1 MQRSQMIAGMNNI
14 QILATLGPSSLEKE
28 TISRMAGAGV
38 SLFRINLSH
47 TRIEDL
53 EDVIQFIQSCTDVPV
68 CLDSE
73 GAQIRTQQL
82 IDDAISLDVGGQVRV
97 HFDTVEGDQ
106 QNLSLYPSGI
116 AVELEPDD
124 LIDIDFHGVQLRVVA
139 KKETYC
145 KCNVEISGKLGMN
158 KAVVVNRSIP
168 LPAMTEK
175 DKHAVQIGRRLGIQ
189 NFALSFASSGENVD
203 LFRSHTGEN
212 VQVIAKIESIKGIKN
227 LIEIADQAE
236 AILIDRGDLSREVLI
251 EQIPFLQR
259 RIVSSVKSRQKP
271 IYVATNLLES
281 MVEWHQP
288 NRAEVNDVVSTLEMG
303 ATGLVLA
310 AETAIGNHPV
320 AAVET
325 IRRLIDHYECWTP
338 NTSFEELL
346 ARD

>member
-1 MQRSQMIAGMNNI
+1 MVRSQMIAGMNNI

-28 TISRMAGAGV
+28 IISRMAAAGV
-38 SLFRINLSH
+38 CLFRLNLSH

-53 EDVIQFIQSCTDVPV
+53 EDVIRFIQSCTDVPV

-82 IDDAISLDVGGQVRV
+82 IDDVISLDVGDQVRV

-145 KCNVEISGKLGMN
+145 KCNVETSGKMGAN
-158 KAVVVNRSIP
+158 KAVVVNRSIS

-175 DKHAVQIGRRLGIQ
+175 DKQAAQIGRRLGIQ
-189 NFALSFASSGENVD
+189 HFALSFASSGEDVD
-203 LFRSHTGEN
+203 LFRSHIGEK
-212 VQVIAKIESIKGIKN
+212 VQVITKIESIKGIRN
-227 LIEIADQAE
+227 LIEIADHAN
-236 AILIDRGDLSREVLI
+236 AILIDRGDLSREVQI

-259 RIVSSVKSRQKP
+259 RIVSSVKSRHKP
-271 IYVATNLLES
+271 VYVATNLLES